1 MGEMIKRVVF
11 GGVCVVMGAWLLWS
25 DTADALP
32 AGNRQIT
39 VPGGVTCPPLH
50 LGFVPVQCGAGYQ
63 AVLAETESATPV
75 YFCGANAADGGIT
88 SANVAAS
95 CAKRCDG
102 CKNGTQYTV
111 DVISSPPQVYCMS
124 GSTTDGGVT
133 VAVSCVR

>member
-1 MGEMIKRVVF
+1 MGEMTKRVVF
-11 GGVCVVMGAWLLWS
+11 GLACIAGAAWLMVS
-25 DTADALP
+25 PDAEALP
-32 AGNRQIT
+32 AGTFQYT

-50 LGFVPVQCGAGYQ
+50 LGFVPVRCGNGYQ
-63 AVLAETESATPV
+63 AVLAETESATAV
-75 YFCGANAADGGIT
+75 YFCGNNAADGGIT
-88 SANVAAS
+88 SANVATS

-124 GSTTDGGVT
+124 ASTTDGGVT